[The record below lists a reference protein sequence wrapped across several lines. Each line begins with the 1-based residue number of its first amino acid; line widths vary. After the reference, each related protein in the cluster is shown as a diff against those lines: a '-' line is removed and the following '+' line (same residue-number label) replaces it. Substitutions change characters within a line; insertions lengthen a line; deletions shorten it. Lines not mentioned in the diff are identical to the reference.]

1 MLQMQSNC
9 PAAKGRLQFL
19 FFSRQRRRKMLLRR
33 EPALKPESKM
43 DDDLL
48 CAEVSD
54 RASLECRIENARSK
68 LGWGITNI

>member
-1 MLQMQSNC
+1 
-9 PAAKGRLQFL
+9 
-19 FFSRQRRRKMLLRR
+19 MLLRR